1 MYRKIIFN
9 RGFVKKKQSFYTYRI
24 RVNDQSN
31 AIIILHRMQ
40 VDFQK
45 IPFLSPL
52 NFKRLYIIVI
62 VGSL

>member
-9 RGFVKKKQSFYTYRI
+9 GQFVKTATFCTYRI
-24 RVNDQSN
+24 RMNDQSN

-52 NFKRLYIIVI
+52 NFKRLYIIFI